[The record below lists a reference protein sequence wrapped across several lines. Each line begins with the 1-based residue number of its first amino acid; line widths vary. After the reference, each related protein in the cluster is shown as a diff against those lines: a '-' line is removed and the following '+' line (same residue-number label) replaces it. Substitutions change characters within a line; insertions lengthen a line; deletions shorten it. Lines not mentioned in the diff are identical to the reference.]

1 MPSFL
6 SCARIKLGLVRPD
19 EYNDLIL
26 SVASLGRPS
35 LVNEK
40 NFFLLFYRWGKIEI
54 SGDFLVLFR
63 GFFVGV

>member
-19 EYNDLIL
+19 KYNDLIL
-26 SVASLGRPS
+26 SVASFGKHS

-40 NFFLLFYRWGKIEI
+40 KCLFAFILLGKKFFNGEI
-54 SGDFLVLFR
+54 D
-63 GFFVGV
+63 